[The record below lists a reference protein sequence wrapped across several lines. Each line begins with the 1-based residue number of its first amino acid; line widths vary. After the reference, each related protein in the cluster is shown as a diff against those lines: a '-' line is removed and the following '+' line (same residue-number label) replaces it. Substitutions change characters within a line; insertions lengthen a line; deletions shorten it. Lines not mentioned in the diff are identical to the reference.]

1 MTGEVTQAPR
11 PMRAGTATEGTALD
25 YTEPVYLLHC
35 PTAELLC
42 LCWAYQFSAAIR
54 RRETGILAVKTC
66 NPLLNMCLNML
77 LLCKKVQHSGKQVQ
91 T

>member
-1 MTGEVTQAPR
+1 
-11 PMRAGTATEGTALD
+11 MRAGTAIEGTPPG
-25 YTEPVYLLHC
+25 YTEPVYLLDC
-35 PTAELLC
+35 PTPEHPC
-42 LCWAYQFSAAIR
+42 LFWAYQFSAAIR